1 MRFSPVNTAILFLA
15 CTFPCARALAA
26 ADLSLDPAAIA
37 QLEGRAEH
45 AGQRE
50 QCFLYTEL
58 VHVYT
63 EVAGHQMAAGDM
75 DQASTTLKRIQHY
88 ADLIHMDLAR
98 DTKKLKNAEMLVHS
112 STYHLS
118 QYMHRVSSEDE
129 VIVASTLKQLD
140 KVHDELLAQVFA
152 H

>member
-1 MRFSPVNTAILFLA
+1 MRFSTVSAGLVLLA
-15 CTFPCARALAA
+15 LTLSHPRAFAA

-37 QLEGRAEH
+37 QLEDRAEH

-58 VHVYT
+58 VNVYT

-75 DQASTTLKRIQHY
+75 DQASSTLKRIQHF

-98 DTKKLKNAEMLVHS
+98 DTKKLKNAEMLVHT
-112 STYHLS
+112 STYHLN
-118 QYMHRVSSEDE
+118 QYMHRVSSDDKA
-129 VIVASTLKQLD
+129 IVESTLKQLN